1 MERLVSAGPNREQI
15 TYWNE
20 VSAAKWI
27 AFQELLD
34 RQLEPLGRLA
44 MERAQIV
51 VGERVLD
58 AGCGCGH
65 TTLELARRVGASGGV
80 VGIDISTPMLETAK
94 ERARAAGISN
104 ASFWNAD
111 VQLHPFAPLEFDVVF
126 SRFGV
131 MFFTDPTRA
140 FANLGSALRPAGRL
154 SFVCWQSLERNPWM
168 AVPMAA
174 AAREIP
180 FPLRPAPDAP
190 GPFSFADP
198 ERVRRILLAGGFE
211 DIVLEP
217 HEEALHVGAEDLDRT
232 VDFLVQMGPTG
243 SALREAGPS
252 AHSHVRAA
260 VREALAPFHG
270 ERGLRMGSA
279 AWLVRARRPSHSH
292 PDLRSR

>member
-1 MERLVSAGPNREQI
+1 MERLVSAGPNAEQI

-20 VSAAKWI
+20 VSAPKWI
-27 AFQELLD
+27 AFQEALD

-44 MERAQIV
+44 MERAEIAP
-51 VGERVLD
+51 GGRVLD
-58 AGCGCGH
+58 VGCGCGH
-65 TTLELARRVGASGGV
+65 TTLEIARRVGPSGRV
-80 VGIDISTPMLETAK
+80 VGIDISTPMIEAAK
-94 ERARAAGISN
+94 ERARIAGISN
-104 ASFWNAD
+104 VSFWNAD
-111 VQLHPFAPLEFDVVF
+111 VQLHPFPPLEFDVVF

-140 FANLGSALRPAGRL
+140 FANLRSALRPGGRV
-154 SFVCWQSLERNPWM
+154 SFVCWQPLERNPWM
-168 AVPMAA
+168 AVPVAA

-180 FPLRPAPDAP
+180 FPPRPAPDAP

-198 ERVRRILLAGGFE
+198 ERVRRILLGAGFE

-217 HEEALHVGAEDLDRT
+217 HDEALHVGTQDLERT

-252 AHSHVRAA
+252 ARPRVTAA

-270 ERGLRMGSA
+270 ERGLRMDSA
-279 AWLVRARRPSHSH
+279 AWLVRARRPS
-292 PDLRSR
+292 